1 METLYLL
8 GEEARI
14 VGVSG
19 YAVRPT
25 EVRQQKPRVAAFTSA
40 DIPKILALEPDMVLS
55 FLICKNP
62 DSCRAYQ
69 IGYDSYGL

>member
-1 METLYLL
+1 METLHLL

-25 EVRQQKPRVAAFTSA
+25 EVRQPKPRVAAFTSA
-40 DIPKILALEPDMVLS
+40 DIPEILALEPDMVQS
-55 FLICKNP
+55 FSDVQEP
-62 DSCRAYQ
+62 R
-69 IGYDSYGL
+69 